1 MYKVVSLILA
11 IALGGCTDKIQ
22 VGQTPEPIT
31 TLPADFKASMDNYTL
46 NKLNQLLA
54 LRAAAPAEQQQDSG
68 RMIDLLSKPFL
79 GTPYV
84 ANMLI
89 GSQETPEKLVID
101 FRGLDCFT
109 YIDYV
114 DALRQ
119 ANTQADFV
127 QRLIHIRYANG
138 DINFLQRKHFFTDWS
153 HQVKTNVTDITATL
167 SPRTVTLVKNL
178 NQKADGGS
186 YLPGLKNV
194 QRSIT
199 YLPSDFIDDQVLA
212 QLHTG
217 DYIGIYTHLAGLD
230 VTHTGIYIMTENGPV
245 LRNASSRKENMQV
258 VDSPFMDYV
267 QATPGIVVL
276 RAK

>member
-11 IALGGCTDKIQ
+11 IALSGCADKIP

-31 TLPADFKASMDNYTL
+31 TPPADLKASMDNQTL

-68 RMIDLLSKPFL
+68 YMIDLLSRPFL

-89 GSQETPEKLVID
+89 GSQDTPEKLVID

-114 DALRQ
+114 DAL
-119 ANTQADFV
+119 
-127 QRLIHIRYANG
+127 H
-138 DINFLQRKHFFTDWS
+138 
-153 HQVKTNVTDITATL
+153 
-167 SPRTVTLVKNL
+167 TVTLVKNL
-178 NQKADGGS
+178 NQKSDGSS

-199 YLPSDFIDDQVLA
+199 YLPSDFIDDKVLA

-267 QATPGIVVL
+267 QATPGIVVF

>member
-11 IALGGCTDKIQ
+11 IALAGCADKIP
-22 VGQTPEPIT
+22 VRQTPEPIST
-31 TLPADFKASMDNYTL
+31 PPANLKASMDNHTL
-46 NKLNQLLA
+46 NELNALLS
-54 LRAAAPAEQQQDSG
+54 LRAAAPADVQKDNG
-68 RMIDLLSKPFL
+68 RMIDLLSRPFL
-79 GTPYV
+79 GTAYV
-84 ANMLI
+84 ANMLV
-89 GSQETPEKLVID
+89 GSQDTPEKLVID

-114 DALRQ
+114 DALSQ
-119 ANTQADFV
+119 ANNQADFV

-153 HQVKTNVTDITATL
+153 HQAKTNVTDITATL
-167 SPRTVTLVKNL
+167 SPHSVTLTKNL
-178 NQKADGGS
+178 NQKSDGSS

-199 YLPSDFIDDQVLA
+199 YLPSDFIDDHVLA

-217 DYIGIYTHLAGLD
+217 DYIGIYTNLAGLD
-230 VTHTGIYIMTENGPV
+230 VTHTGIYIMTPNGPV

-267 QATPGIVVL
+267 LATPGIVVL

>member
-1 MYKVVSLILA
+1 MYKVVTLILA
-11 IALGGCTDKIQ
+11 IALSGCADKIP
-22 VGQTPEPIT
+22 VGQTSEPT
-31 TLPADFKASMDNYTL
+31 TSPPADFKASMDNLTL
-46 NKLNQLLA
+46 DKLNQLLA
-54 LRAAAPAEQQQDSG
+54 LRATVPAEVQKDNG
-68 RMIDLLSKPFL
+68 RMISLLSQPFL
-79 GTPYV
+79 GTTYV

-89 GSQETPEKLVID
+89 GSQDTPEKLVID

-114 DALRQ
+114 DALSQ
-119 ANTQADFV
+119 ANSQADFV

-153 HQVKTNVTDITATL
+153 HQAKTNVTDITATL
-167 SPRTVTLVKNL
+167 SPHTVTLVKNL
-178 NQKADGGS
+178 NEKSDGSS
-186 YLPGLKNV
+186 YLPGLANV

-217 DYIGIYTHLAGLD
+217 DYIGIYTNLAGLD

-267 QATPGIVVL
+267 LATPGIVVL
-276 RAK
+276 RTK

>member
-11 IALGGCTDKIQ
+11 IALSGCTDKIQ

-31 TLPADFKASMDNYTL
+31 TLPADLKASMDNRTL

-54 LRAAAPAEQQQDSG
+54 LRTAAPTEQQDSG
-68 RMIDLLSKPFL
+68 RMIDLLSRPFL

-84 ANMLI
+84 ANMLV
-89 GSQETPEKLVID
+89 GSQDMPEKLVID

-119 ANTQADFV
+119 AENQTDFV
-127 QRLIHIRYANG
+127 QRLINIRYVKG
-138 DINFLQRKHFFTDWS
+138 DINFQHRKHFFSDWS
-153 HQVKTNVTDITATL
+153 HQAKTNATDITATL
-167 SPRTVTLVKNL
+167 SPHTVTLVKNL
-178 NQKADGGS
+178 NQKADGSS

-199 YLPSDFIDDQVLA
+199 YLPSDFIDDKVLA

-217 DYIGIYTHLAGLD
+217 DYIGIYTHLPGLD

-267 QATPGIVVL
+267 LATPGIVVL

>member
-1 MYKVVSLILA
+1 MNKVVSLILA
-11 IALGGCTDKIQ
+11 IALSGCADKIP
-22 VGQTPEPIT
+22 VGQTPEPT
-31 TLPADFKASMDNYTL
+31 TTPPADLKASMDNHTL

-54 LRAAAPAEQQQDSG
+54 LRAAASAEQQDNG
-68 RMIDLLSKPFL
+68 YMIDLLSRPFL

-89 GSQETPEKLVID
+89 GSQDTPEKLVID

-119 ANTQADFV
+119 ADSQADFV
-127 QRLIHIRYANG
+127 QRLINIRYANG

-153 HQVKTNVTDITATL
+153 HQAKTNTTDITATL
-167 SPRTVTLVKNL
+167 SPHAVTLVKNL
-178 NQKADGGS
+178 NEKADGGS

-199 YLPSDFIDDQVLA
+199 YLPSEFIDDKVLA

-217 DYIGIYTHLAGLD
+217 DYIGIYTNLAGLD
-230 VTHTGIYIMTENGPV
+230 VTHTGIYIMTQNGPV

-267 QATPGIVVL
+267 LATPGIVVL

>member
-1 MYKVVSLILA
+1 MYRVVSMILA
-11 IALGGCTDKIQ
+11 IALSGCADKIP

-31 TLPADFKASMDNYTL
+31 TPPADLKASMDNDTL
-46 NKLNQLLA
+46 NKLNELLA
-54 LRAAAPAEQQQDSG
+54 LRAKATPEQRQDNG
-68 RMIDLLSKPFL
+68 RMIDLLSRPFL

-84 ANMLI
+84 ANRLI
-89 GSQETPEKLVID
+89 GSQTTPEELVID

-119 ANTQADFV
+119 ANSQADFV
-127 QRLIHIRYANG
+127 QRLIQIRYANG
-138 DINFLQRKHFFTDWS
+138 DISFLKRKHFFTDWS
-153 HQVKTNVTDITATL
+153 HQAKTNVTDVTATL
-167 SPRTVTLVKNL
+167 SPHAVTLVKNL
-178 NQKADGGS
+178 NQKSDGSS

-194 QRSIT
+194 RRSIT
-199 YLPSDFIDDQVLA
+199 YLPSEAIDDKVLA
-212 QLHTG
+212 RLHTG
-217 DYIGIYTHLAGLD
+217 DYIGIYTNLAGLD
-230 VTHTGIYIMTENGPV
+230 VTQTGIYIMTENGPV

-258 VDSPFMDYV
+258 VDSPFMEYV